1 MKRLAV
7 LCAVTAALTVAP
19 SAGAQATENASCIGK
34 AASSFAGQP
43 GTVAFLT
50 HLFHDQYK
58 AMGRPPGHFERDLLR
73 LPVCPFG

>member
-7 LCAVTAALTVAP
+7 VVAFAASLIAAP
-19 SAGAQATENASCIGK
+19 SAGAQANESASCIGQ

-43 GTVAFLT
+43 GIVASLT

-58 AMGRPPGHFERDLLR
+58 AMGRPPGHFERDLLG
-73 LPVCPFG
+73 LPVCPF

>member
-1 MKRLAV
+1 VKRLAV
-7 LCAVTAALTVAP
+7 TVVLAASLIAAP
-19 SAGAQATENASCIGK
+19 SAGAQANDQASCIGK

-43 GTVAFLT
+43 GIVASLT

-73 LPVCPFG
+73 LPTCPF